1 MKKILFMFVML
12 TMTMVAKAQFEAGK
26 MYVNASLSGLSLS
39 HNGKEECKFDVG
51 AMGGYFVEDCWMVN
65 VQAGMHHPGKGGR
78 ATIMGGVGGR
88 FYVIENGLFF
98 GANTKLVLSK
108 GHNDIMPGIE
118 AGYCF
123 FLNDKLT
130 VEPSVYYD
138 QSIRR
143 HSDYS
148 TVGLKISLGV
158 YF

>member
-1 MKKILFMFVML
+1 MKKILFTLAML

-26 MYVNASLSGLSLS
+26 MYVNGSLTGLNLIF
-39 HNGKEECKFDVG
+39 NGKEQGKFDVG
-51 AMGGYFVEDCWMVN
+51 AMGGYFVEDCWLVD
-65 VQAGMHHPGKGGR
+65 VQASMHHPGKGGR
-78 ATIMGGVGGR
+78 ATLMGGVGGR
-88 FYVIENGLFF
+88 YYVEENGIFL
-98 GANTKLVLSK
+98 GVNAKLILSK

-138 QSIRR
+138 QSFRR

-148 TVGLKISLGV
+148 TVGVRISLGV

>member
-1 MKKILFMFVML
+1 
-12 TMTMVAKAQFEAGK
+12 
-26 MYVNASLSGLSLS
+26 
-39 HNGKEECKFDVG
+39 
-51 AMGGYFVEDCWMVN
+51 MGFIPDC
-65 VQAGMHHPGKGGR
+65 KGGR

-98 GANTKLVLSK
+98 GANAKLVLSK

-143 HSDYS
+143 HKDYS

>member
-1 MKKILFMFVML
+1 MKKILFTLAML

-26 MYVNASLSGLSLS
+26 MYVNASLTGLSLIY
-39 HNGKEECKFDVG
+39 NGTEEGKFDVS
-51 AMGGYFVEDCWMVN
+51 AMGGYFIEDCWLVD
-65 VQAGMHHPGKGGR
+65 VQAGVHHPGKGGH
-78 ATIMGGVGGR
+78 ATITAGVGGR
-88 FYVIENGLFF
+88 YYVEENGIFL
-98 GANTKLVLSK
+98 GVNAKLLLSK

-138 QSIRR
+138 QSFRK

-148 TVGLKISLGV
+148 TVGLKVSLGV